1 MFIKFHINRE
11 FFYFLLFISIALM
24 DKGVFAF
31 MSKSQLIIDIINNF
45 SMCCLIIFYF
55 YQILYSREKNTKNKT
70 IISYNIILLIA
81 CCILFDLNHLWLL
94 KFNKKNQS
102 LKEIFFVV
110 IFLLIDIIVFN
121 KNIYS
126 HHILSNMIMIII
138 SLIMYIFY
146 SKHLLN
152 FIISFYFIILES
164 YCYSFQYLIIY
175 YLNSHYFINVFLM
188 GSIIG
193 TSELIYNIIVFFVN
207 QDKIKTINNFPF
219 LMFIFI
225 IKFFYHF
232 LFFLIVYKIS
242 PIHAFLCY
250 SISSMIFNFIFEN
263 RQIFYI
269 LLGFFLILSI
279 MIYLEIIEI
288 QCFGL
293 NKNIKNKIIER
304 SNKEAII
311 LLKDLKDNNI

>member
-1 MFIKFHINRE
+1 MLE
-11 FFYFLLFISIALM
+11 F
-24 DKGVFAF
+24 
-31 MSKSQLIIDIINNF
+31 
-45 SMCCLIIFYF
+45 
-55 YQILYSREKNTKNKT
+55 
-70 IISYNIILLIA
+70 
-81 CCILFDLNHLWLL
+81 
-94 KFNKKNQS
+94 
-102 LKEIFFVV
+102 
-110 IFLLIDIIVFN
+110 FLLIDSIFFK
-121 KNIYS
+121 KNIFS

-138 SLIMYIFY
+138 SLIIYF
-146 SKHLLN
+146 
-152 FIISFYFIILES
+152 FYFYRFFNSIIYFFSIILES

>member
-11 FFYFLLFISIALM
+11 FFYFLLFVPISLI
-24 DKGVFAF
+24 DKGVLKFI
-31 MSKSQLIIDIINNF
+31 SKTQLIIDIINNF

-81 CCILFDLNHLWLL
+81 CCILFDLNHLRLL
-94 KFNKKNQS
+94 KFNQNNKS

-193 TSELIYNIIVFFVN
+193 TSELIYNIIVFVT
-207 QDKIKTINNFPF
+207 QDEKKIIYTFPF

-250 SISSMIFNFIFEN
+250 SISSMMFNFIFEK
-263 RQIFYI
+263 REIFYI
-269 LLGFFLILSI
+269 SLGFFLILSI

-293 NKNIKNKIIER
+293 IKNIKNKIIER

-311 LLKDLKDNNI
+311 LLKDLRVNNI

>member
-11 FFYFLLFISIALM
+11 FFYFLLFVPISLI
-24 DKGVFAF
+24 DKGVLKFI
-31 MSKSQLIIDIINNF
+31 SKTQLIIDIINNF

-94 KFNKKNQS
+94 KFNQNNKS

-152 FIISFYFIILES
+152 FIISLYFIILES
-164 YCYSFQYLIIY
+164 YCYSFQYLLIY

-193 TSELIYNIIVFFVN
+193 TSELIYNIIVFVT
-207 QDKIKTINNFPF
+207 QDEKKIIYTFPF

-232 LFFLIVYKIS
+232 LFFLIIYKIS

-250 SISSMIFNFIFEN
+250 SISSMMFNFIFEK
-263 RQIFYI
+263 REIFYI
-269 LLGFFLILSI
+269 SLGFFLILSI

-293 NKNIKNKIIER
+293 IKNIKNKIIER

-311 LLKDLKDNNI
+311 LLKDLRVNNI